1 MHNYKELKVWQKGRE
16 LVKFIYELTS
26 SFPKEE
32 LYSLTS
38 QIRRAVIS
46 IPSNIAEG
54 SGHFSDRQFNRF
66 LEIAYASTC
75 ELDTQIILSYD
86 LNFISENSLKESS
99 SKIDEIQKMIT
110 GLIKS
115 LQKKDSV

>member
-1 MHNYKELKVWQKGRE
+1 MHNYKELKVWQKARE
-16 LVKFIYELTS
+16 LVKFTYQLTKK
-26 SFPKEE
+26 FPKEE
-32 LYSLTS
+32 IYSLTS
-38 QIRRAVIS
+38 QVRRAVVS

-54 SGHFSDRQFNRF
+54 AGHTSKKEFSRF

-86 LNFISENSLKESS
+86 LEFINQTKLNESAS
-99 SKIDEIQKMIT
+99 YLEELQKMLN

-115 LQKKDSV
+115 LKQ

>member
-1 MHNYKELKVWQKGRE
+1 MHNYKELKVWQKARE
-16 LVKFIYELTS
+16 LVRFIYKLTRKY
-26 SFPKEE
+26 PKEE
-32 LYSLTS
+32 IYTLTL

-54 SGHFSDRQFNRF
+54 AGHSSIKEFSRY
-66 LEIAYASTC
+66 LGIAYASSC

-86 LNFISENSLKESS
+86 LNFINQDELSNSDNYINEL
-99 SKIDEIQKMIT
+99 QKMLS

-115 LQKKDSV
+115 VEKKN

>member
-1 MHNYKELKVWQKGRE
+1 MHNYKELKVWQKARE
-16 LVKFIYELTS
+16 LAKFIYQLTKK
-26 SFPKEE
+26 FPKEE
-32 LYSLTS
+32 IYSLTS
-38 QIRRAVIS
+38 QVRRSVVS

-54 SGHFSDRQFNRF
+54 AGHFSKKEFSGF

-86 LNFISENSLKESS
+86 LEFINQSELNESTS
-99 SKIDEIQKMIT
+99 YIEEVQKMLN

-115 LQKKDSV
+115 LKK

>member
-1 MHNYKELKVWQKGRE
+1 MHNYKELKVWQKARE
-16 LVKFIYELTS
+16 LVKFTYRLTKKY
-26 SFPKEE
+26 PKEE
-32 LYSLTS
+32 IYTLTS
-38 QIRRAVIS
+38 QVRRAVVS

-54 SGHFSDRQFNRF
+54 AGHSSKKEFSRF

-86 LNFISENSLKESS
+86 LDFIHLDELNTSASYIE
-99 SKIDEIQKMIT
+99 EIQKMLN

-115 LQKKDSV
+115 LALNKNK